1 MCEVFVATFE
11 YKTLGSFGE
20 AERDRVNTNLS
31 FLFATYGNEVFVC
44 LSSSIWSHLIFTF
57 VV

>member
-1 MCEVFVATFE
+1 MCEVFVATFD

-44 LSSSIWSHLIFTF
+44 LSSSI
-57 VV
+57 